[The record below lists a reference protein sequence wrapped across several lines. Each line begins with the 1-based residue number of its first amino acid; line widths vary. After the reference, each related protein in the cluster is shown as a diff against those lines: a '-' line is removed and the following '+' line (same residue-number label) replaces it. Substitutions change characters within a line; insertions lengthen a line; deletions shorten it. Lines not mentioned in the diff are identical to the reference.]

1 MKQIQSEAGNP
12 VGRLKPV
19 TDRGFRLPAPVYL
32 FNRLGRAF
40 ERLGLSPANRSE
52 ESLMAA
58 ARRRTGLSDW
68 GDDSFREPLGIL
80 LESLRKDARL
90 NLLGWIII
98 HESLT
103 KNLVNRLL
111 IQDELKRHPEILQVP
126 IERPLFIVSMPRTG
140 TTLLQ
145 NLLSQDQTNRSL
157 LFWEL
162 MSPAP
167 SPEPRTRDI
176 DPRIAKAEKILWLSH
191 KLMPEWATMHP
202 MDAKT
207 PEECFP
213 LLENSFV
220 SYSFAFYG
228 VLPRYLK
235 WIEEQDMVPPYRYYR
250 QQLQLLQFRFPQ
262 KRWVLKAP
270 LHMLCLDALLS
281 VFPDACVVQT
291 HRDPLKVIPSAC
303 SLVDILQRVICD
315 RVDVDFYAPKW
326 LDFLTSMVEHYSHVR
341 DSADS
346 ARFFDVHYKDLVQ
359 DPLGTV
365 RRVYEHFG
373 YGYEARFEER
383 MREWLAA
390 NPQNKHGTHRYCL
403 EQFGMNPDMVNSR
416 FATYCER
423 FKISPE

>member
-1 MKQIQSEAGNP
+1 M
-12 VGRLKPV
+12 
-19 TDRGFRLPAPVYL
+19 
-32 FNRLGRAF
+32 
-40 ERLGLSPANRSE
+40 
-52 ESLMAA
+52 
-58 ARRRTGLSDW
+58 
-68 GDDSFREPLGIL
+68 
-80 LESLRKDARL
+80 DAR
-90 NLLGWIII
+90 
-98 HESLT
+98 
-103 KNLVNRLL
+103 
-111 IQDELKRHPEILQVP
+111 
-126 IERPLFIVSMPRTG
+126 
-140 TTLLQ
+140 
-145 NLLSQDQTNRSL
+145 
-157 LFWEL
+157 
-162 MSPAP
+162 
-167 SPEPRTRDI
+167 
-176 DPRIAKAEKILWLSH
+176 
-191 KLMPEWATMHP
+191 
-202 MDAKT
+202 T

-250 QQLQLLQFRFPQ
+250 RQLQLLQFRFPQ

-373 YGYEARFEER
+373 YGYEARFEEQ

-416 FATYCER
+416 FTTYCER